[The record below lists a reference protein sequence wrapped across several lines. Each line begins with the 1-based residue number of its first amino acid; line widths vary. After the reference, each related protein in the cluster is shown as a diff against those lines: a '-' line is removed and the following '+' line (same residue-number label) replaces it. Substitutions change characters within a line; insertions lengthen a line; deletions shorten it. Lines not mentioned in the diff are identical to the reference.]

1 MKRELEKSCS
11 SANGLVLNSSDSLD
25 SSNKSNESNKSNP
38 YLTCCRCGKFSDDV
52 HIRCIRDNRELSLCD
67 KCYSKLS
74 YEMDDFISRFKGEPH
89 FEAAANEILAGLK
102 EMGFDLDESNFKS
115 TPKRFAR
122 AYQEIFE
129 GIINTDIKIKDILST
144 TFPANGDDTMVVAKD
159 IICFS
164 MCPHHLL
171 PVEYHVCVGYIPNKN
186 GQVLGISKLNRL
198 VVLLSKQPTLQ
209 ESFTQQIV
217 NCLYDIG
224 VYGVMALVEGQHM
237 CMRMRGAKAQ
247 NATITTTAV
256 SGIFADDRS
265 TKEEFLKLITDRIK
279 FR

>member
-1 MKRELEKSCS
+1 METNFDNISNSIGGDNVMHQYS
-11 SANGLVLNSSDSLD
+11 SVDSKDTD
-25 SSNKSNESNKSNP
+25 SSQP
-38 YLTCCRCGKFSDDV
+38 TYCMRCGKYLLDANDQY
-52 HIRCIRDNRELSLCD
+52 HYICGDNELILCQKCND
-67 KCYSKLS
+67 K
-74 YEMDDFISRFKGEPH
+74 ISVELKDYTNRFKVRDH
-89 FEAAANEILAGLK
+89 FETAAKQILAGLK
-102 EMGFDLDESNFKS
+102 EMGFNPDEANFKD

-129 GIINTDIKIKDILST
+129 GVVNTDKKIEDILST

-186 GQVLGISKLNRL
+186 GRVLGISKLNRL
-198 VVLLSKQPTLQ
+198 VVLLSKQPALQ

-224 VYGVMALVEGQHM
+224 VYGAMALVEGQHM
-237 CMRMRGAKAQ
+237 CMRMRGAKAL
-247 NATITTTAV
+247 NSTITTTAV

-265 TKEEFLKLITDRIK
+265 TKEEFLKLIADRVK
-279 FR
+279 FK